1 MGRRARTVRNP
12 VEAAMVDRRQLR
24 DLDIGL
30 VVASMVLVV
39 VGIAMIHSATFDP
52 DAEALSP
59 QVQRQLL
66 VAGIGI
72 AVMAAVTLISQ
83 DTLEALTP
91 ILYGLAIVL
100 LVAVLIVGVGK
111 SGERR
116 WFDMGPLR
124 FQPSE
129 LAKYAVIFALARYL
143 ARRKTRIDR
152 PVHLLI
158 PLAIVVVPTVLVLR
172 EPDLG
177 TSLLFLLLL
186 PPMLYWAGTRP
197 ILLLFL
203 VLPVISMVLAFNWV
217 AWVLFLALVGTLL
230 YVSRIFMADKIL
242 VFVTSVVTGQLSP
255 FLWAHL
261 EDYQRHRV
269 LAFLNPEKYRFSTGY
284 QLIQSKIAIGSGSA
298 LGKGFLQGTQK
309 NFAFLPEQHTDFIF
323 SVLAEE
329 FGFLGC
335 LLVLTLYLFLV
346 VRMFRLAGT
355 VRNRFAGLVIVGIA
369 SALFMQSTINIGVT
383 LGLSPVTGMT
393 LPLLSYGGSSLLV
406 TLASIGVVLGM
417 GLRRMEY

>member
-1 MGRRARTVRNP
+1 ML
-12 VEAAMVDRRQLR
+12 DRRQLR
-24 DLDIGL
+24 DFDSGMAVAVLAL
-30 VVASMVLVV
+30 VAI
-39 VGIAMIHSATFDP
+39 GIAMIFSATYDP
-52 DAEALSP
+52 DAVSLSP
-59 QVQRQLL
+59 LVQRQLL
-66 VAGIGI
+66 VAGIG
-72 AVMAAVTLISQ
+72 VLLMASVVLVSQ
-83 DTLEALTP
+83 DTFE
-91 ILYGLAIVL
+91 GLAPVLYALAMVL

-116 WFDMGPLR
+116 WFDVGPLR

-129 LAKYAVIFALARYL
+129 FAKYAVILALARYL
-143 ARRKTRIDR
+143 ARRRTKLDR
-152 PVHLLI
+152 PVHLLL
-158 PLAIVVVPTVLVLR
+158 PLAIVLLPTALVLR

-186 PPMLYWAGTRP
+186 PPMLYWAGTKP
-197 ILLLFL
+197 ILLLL
-203 VLPVISMVLAFNWV
+203 LLMPVLSMALAFNWI
-217 AWVLFLALVGTLL
+217 AWAVFLGLLGTLL
-230 YVSRIFMADKIL
+230 YVSRIFMIDKVV

-255 FLWAHL
+255 FLWSHL

-284 QLIQSKIAIGSGSA
+284 QLIQSRIAIGSGSA
-298 LGKGFLQGTQK
+298 VGKGFLQGTQK

-335 LLVLTLYLFLV
+335 LLVLSLYLFLV

-369 SALFMQSTINIGVT
+369 SALFLQSTINVGVT

-393 LPLLSYGGSSLLV
+393 LPLLSYGGSSLFV
-406 TLASIGVVLGM
+406 TLASVGVVLGM

>member
-1 MGRRARTVRNP
+1 MLG
-12 VEAAMVDRRQLR
+12 RRQLR
-24 DLDIGL
+24 DLDAGL
-30 VVASMVLVV
+30 VVATFMIVA
-39 VGIAMIHSATFDP
+39 VGIAMIYSATYDP
-52 DAEALSP
+52 DASSLSP
-59 QVQRQLL
+59 QVQRQLM
-66 VAGIGI
+66 VAALG
-72 AVMAAVTLISQ
+72 ALLMAGVAFVSQ
-83 DTLEALTP
+83 DTLEGLTP
-91 ILYGLAIVL
+91 IFYALAVAL
-100 LVAVLIVGVGK
+100 LVVVLAVGVGK
-111 SGERR
+111 TGERR
-116 WFDMGPLR
+116 WFDVGFMR

-129 LAKYAVIFALARYL
+129 LAKYAVIFALARFL
-143 ARRKTRIDR
+143 ARRKTKLDR
-152 PVHLLI
+152 PVHLVL
-158 PLAIVVVPTVLVLR
+158 PLAIVLLPTALVLR

-177 TSLLFLLLL
+177 TSLIFLLML
-186 PPMLYWAGTRP
+186 PPMLYWAGAKP

-203 VLPVISMVLAFNWV
+203 AMPVVSMVLAFNWV
-217 AWVLFLALVGTLL
+217 AWAIFLAVLGTVL
-230 YVSRIFMADKIL
+230 YVSRIFMVDKII
-242 VFVTSVVTGQLSP
+242 VFATSVITGQVSP
-255 FLWAHL
+255 FLWSHL

-298 LGKGFLQGTQK
+298 VGKGFLQGTQK

-335 LLVLTLYLFLV
+335 LLVLGLYLFLV
-346 VRMFRLAGT
+346 VRMLRLAGA

-369 SALFMQSTINIGVT
+369 SALFIQSTINIGVT

-406 TLASIGVVLGM
+406 TLAAIGIVLGM

>member
-1 MGRRARTVRNP
+1 ML
-12 VEAAMVDRRQLR
+12 DRRQLR
-24 DLDIGL
+24 DFDIGL
-30 VVASMVLVV
+30 VVATLAIVAI
-39 VGIAMIHSATFDP
+39 GIAMIYSATYDP
-52 DAEALSP
+52 DAALPSP
-59 QVQRQLL
+59 LVQRQLL
-66 VAGIGI
+66 VAAIG
-72 AVMAAVTLISQ
+72 VLLMAGVVLISQ
-83 DTLEALTP
+83 DTFE
-91 ILYGLAIVL
+91 GLAPVLYAVALVL
-100 LVAVLIVGVGK
+100 LVAVLVVGVGK

-116 WFDMGPLR
+116 WFDLGPLR

-129 LAKYAVIFALARYL
+129 FAKYAVIFALARYL
-143 ARRKTRIDR
+143 ARRRTKLDR
-152 PVHLLI
+152 PVHLLL
-158 PLAIVVVPTVLVLR
+158 PLAIVLVPTALVLR

-186 PPMLYWAGTRP
+186 PPMLYWAGTKP

-203 VLPVISMVLAFNWV
+203 LMPVVSMALAFNWI
-217 AWVLFLALVGTLL
+217 AWVVFLALLGTLL
-230 YVSRIFMADKIL
+230 YVSRIFMVDKLI

-255 FLWAHL
+255 FLWSHL

-269 LAFLNPEKYRFSTGY
+269 LAFLNPEKY
-284 QLIQSKIAIGSGSA
+284 
-298 LGKGFLQGTQK
+298 
-309 NFAFLPEQHTDFIF
+309 
-323 SVLAEE
+323 EE

-335 LLVLTLYLFLV
+335 LLVLSLYLFLV

-369 SALFMQSTINIGVT
+369 SVLFLQSTINVGVT

-406 TLASIGVVLGM
+406 TLASVGIVLGM

>member
-1 MGRRARTVRNP
+1 ML
-12 VEAAMVDRRQLR
+12 DRRQLR
-24 DLDIGL
+24 DLDTGL
-30 VVASMVLVV
+30 VVAALIIVAI
-39 VGIAMIHSATFDP
+39 GIAMIHSATYVP
-52 DAEALSP
+52 DAQSLSS
-59 QVQRQLL
+59 QVQRQIL
-66 VAGIGI
+66 VAGFGVLLMVG
-72 AVMAAVTLISQ
+72 AVFVSQ
-83 DTLEALTP
+83 DTIEGLTP
-91 ILYGLAIVL
+91 ILYGLAMVL
-100 LVAVLIVGVGK
+100 LVVVLMIGVGK

-116 WFDMGPLR
+116 WFDFGFLR

-129 LAKYAVIFALARYL
+129 VAKYAVIFALARYL
-143 ARRKTRIDR
+143 ARRKTKLDR

-158 PLAIVVVPTVLVLR
+158 PLAIVLVPTALVLR

-203 VLPVISMVLAFNWV
+203 LMPVVSMVLAFNWV
-217 AWVLFLALVGTLL
+217 AWVLLLLVLGTLL
-230 YVSRIFMADKIL
+230 YVSRMFMVDKFI

-255 FLWAHL
+255 FLWSHL
-261 EDYQRHRV
+261 EEYQRHRV

-369 SALFMQSTINIGVT
+369 SALFLQSTINIGVT

>member
-1 MGRRARTVRNP
+1 ML
-12 VEAAMVDRRQLR
+12 DRRQLR

-30 VVASMVLVV
+30 VVAAMLLVAIGV
-39 VGIAMIHSATFDP
+39 AMIHSATYEP
-52 DAEALSP
+52 DAQSLSP
-59 QVQRQLL
+59 QVHRQLL
-66 VAGIGI
+66 VAGIAI
-72 AVMAAVTLISQ
+72 VLMAAVTLISQ
-83 DTLEALTP
+83 DTLEGLTP
-91 ILYGLAIVL
+91 ILYGLAMVL
-100 LVAVLIVGVGK
+100 LVAVLLVGVGK

-116 WFDMGPLR
+116 WFDIGALR

-129 LAKYAVIFALARYL
+129 FAKYAVIFALARYL
-143 ARRKTRIDR
+143 ARRKTKLDR

-158 PLAIVVVPTVLVLR
+158 PLAIVVVPTALVLR

-203 VLPVISMVLAFNWV
+203 ALPVISMVLAFNWI
-217 AWVLFLALVGTLL
+217 AWVIFLAIVGTLL
-230 YVSRIFMADKIL
+230 YVSRIFMVDKII
-242 VFVTSVVTGQLSP
+242 VFVTSVVTGQISP
-255 FLWAHL
+255 FLWSHL

-298 LGKGFLQGTQK
+298 MGKGFLQGTQK

-335 LLVLTLYLFLV
+335 LVVLLLYLFLV
-346 VRMFRLAGT
+346 VRMFRLAST

-369 SALFMQSTINIGVT
+369 SALFLQSTINIGVT

-406 TLASIGVVLGM
+406 TLASLGIVLGM

>member
-1 MGRRARTVRNP
+1 ML
-12 VEAAMVDRRQLR
+12 DRRQLR
-24 DLDIGL
+24 DFDTGL
-30 VVASMVLVV
+30 VVATLGIVAI
-39 VGIAMIHSATFDP
+39 GIAMIYSATYDP
-52 DAEALSP
+52 DVGSLSP
-59 QVQRQLL
+59 LVQRQLL
-66 VAGIGI
+66 VAGIG
-72 AVMAAVTLISQ
+72 VLLMAGVVLINQ
-83 DTLEALTP
+83 DTFE
-91 ILYGLAIVL
+91 GLAPVLYALALVL
-100 LVAVLIVGVGK
+100 LVAVLMIGVGK

-116 WFDMGPLR
+116 WFDLGPLR

-129 LAKYAVIFALARYL
+129 FAKYAVIFALARYL
-143 ARRKTRIDR
+143 ARRRTKLDR

-158 PLAIVVVPTVLVLR
+158 PLAIVLLPTALVLR

-186 PPMLYWAGTRP
+186 PPMLYWAGTKP

-203 VLPVISMVLAFNWV
+203 LMPVVSMALAFNWI
-217 AWVLFLALVGTLL
+217 AWVVFLGLLGTLL
-230 YVSRIFMADKIL
+230 YVSRIFMVDKLI

-255 FLWAHL
+255 FLWSRL

-298 LGKGFLQGTQK
+298 MGKGFLQGTQK

-335 LLVLTLYLFLV
+335 LLVLSLYLFLV
-346 VRMFRLAGT
+346 VRMFRLART

-369 SALFMQSTINIGVT
+369 SALFLQSTINVGVT

-406 TLASIGVVLGM
+406 TLASVGVVLGM

>member
-1 MGRRARTVRNP
+1 MLG
-12 VEAAMVDRRQLR
+12 RRQLR
-24 DLDIGL
+24 DLDTGL
-30 VVASMVLVV
+30 IVATLVLTVI
-39 VGIAMIHSATFDP
+39 GIAMIYSATYDP
-52 DAEALSP
+52 NAEAFSP
-59 QVQRQLL
+59 QVQRQML

-72 AVMAAVTLISQ
+72 IFMAAVTLVSQ
-83 DTLEALTP
+83 DTLEGLAP
-91 ILYGLAIVL
+91 VLYGLAVVL
-100 LVAVLIVGVGK
+100 LVAVLMIGVGK

-116 WFDMGPLR
+116 WFDLGPLR

-129 LAKYAVIFALARYL
+129 LAKYAVILVLARYL
-143 ARRKTRIDR
+143 ARRKTKLDR

-158 PLAIVVVPTVLVLR
+158 PLAIVVIPTALVLR

-177 TSLLFLLLL
+177 TSLLFILLL
-186 PPMLYWAGTRP
+186 PPMLCWAGTRP

-203 VLPVISMVLAFNWV
+203 FLPVLSMALAFNWI
-217 AWVLFLALVGTLL
+217 AWVVFLALVGLLL
-230 YVSRIFMADKIL
+230 YVSRIFIVDKLI

-255 FLWAHL
+255 FLWSHL
-261 EDYQRHRV
+261 EEYQRHRI

-298 LGKGFLQGTQK
+298 MGKGFLQGTQK

-329 FGFLGC
+329 FGFIGC
-335 LLVLTLYLFLV
+335 LLVLSLYLFLV
-346 VRMFRLAGT
+346 VRMFRLAGS

-369 SALFMQSTINIGVT
+369 SALFVQSTINIGVT

-393 LPLLSYGGSSLLV
+393 LPMLSYGGSSLFV